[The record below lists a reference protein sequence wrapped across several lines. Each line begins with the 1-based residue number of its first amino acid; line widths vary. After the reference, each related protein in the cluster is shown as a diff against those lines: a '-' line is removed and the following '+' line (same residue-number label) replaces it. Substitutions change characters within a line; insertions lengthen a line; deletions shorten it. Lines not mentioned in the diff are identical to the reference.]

1 MYWVCDW
8 IINCS
13 YPLLPS
19 FCAVLRDAGLNSIEV
34 VKGASMSSSFRS
46 FSATVAIILATLLA
60 ASQAKA
66 DTYQITVIDHTQS
79 ENFLGIDDQG
89 NFIVNDSGNSF
100 KCGELAG
107 PCFEVFLVGQSP
119 FFTTTTPALAY
130 DNGTPCIGTDL
141 FPGFATSGK
150 GVCNN
155 GYDIV
160 GGMYGQERGVWYG
173 PSSSD
178 FLTGG
183 SFDGGFVNANG
194 DVVYID
200 GLDDEL
206 IFARDLTTATPE
218 PSSLL
223 LLGTG
228 CLAMV
233 GTLRRRYAGGGVR

>member
-1 MYWVCDW
+1 
-8 IINCS
+8 
-13 YPLLPS
+13 
-19 FCAVLRDAGLNSIEV
+19 
-34 VKGASMSSSFRS
+34 MSSSFRS
-46 FSATVAIILATLLA
+46 CLATVAILVTTLIA
-60 ASQAKA
+60 AHRAKA

-89 NFIVNDSGNSF
+89 NFVVNDQNDAF
-100 KCGELAG
+100 KCGELTG
-107 PCFEVFLVGQSP
+107 PCFEVFLTGQSA
-119 FFTTTTPALAY
+119 FFTTTAPALAF
-130 DNGTPCIGTDL
+130 DNGTPCTGMDL
-141 FPGFATSGK
+141 FPGFATNGK

-160 GGMYGQERGVWYG
+160 GGMFGQERGVWYG
-173 PSSSD
+173 PSASD

-194 DVVYID
+194 DAVYID

-206 IFARDLTTATPE
+206 IFARNLTTATPE

-233 GTLRRRYAGGGVR
+233 VRRRSAGSTER